1 MVYALPLRID
11 SVFDPALWETA
22 DSRDPQRIAAYLDVC
37 KTLYIPAVDIAVNV
51 TGRGS
56 VKVAI
61 ARPGSSKHF
70 PARHDPHSPADLGP
84 PPHPRRVPQRS
95 RAFKTSGTTWWAQ
108 TSFRVKRRGR

>member
-84 PPHPRRVPQRS
+84 PPHPRRAGPQRP
-95 RAFKTSGTTWWAQ
+95 RTFETSGTT
-108 TSFRVKRRGR
+108 

>member
-1 MVYALPLRID
+1 MYALPLRID

-70 PARHDPHSPADLGP
+70 PARHDPHSPADLARRTRDEPTPSDRGP
-84 PPHPRRVPQRS
+84 SRHPERPDERRPPS
-95 RAFKTSGTTWWAQ
+95 A
-108 TSFRVKRRGR
+108 

>member
-1 MVYALPLRID
+1 MYALPLRID

-56 VKVAI
+56 VK
-61 ARPGSSKHF
+61 HF

-84 PPHPRRVPQRS
+84 PPHPRRADPQRP
-95 RAFKTSGTTWWAQ
+95 RTFETSGTT
-108 TSFRVKRRGR
+108 